1 MSEAPTR
8 KTRCGRC
15 HRARLVY
22 KVDGLLGWV
31 ELCHACREELHIAA
45 LSAARDDVVRAAT
58 VIAPDIAREHDD
70 GDGYRTVSLDS
81 AEAAAFCA
89 AVSAYEKLAGG
100 A

>member
-45 LSAARDDVVRAAT
+45 LSAARDDVVRAARDLWAHAT
-58 VIAPDIAREHDD
+58 VIGHPVDEESRWMRLGTAVEHLARLE
-70 GDGYRTVSLDS
+70 G
-81 AEAAAFCA
+81 
-89 AVSAYEKLAGG
+89 K
-100 A
+100 